1 MASILDRP
9 ISQWAG
15 MEYSC
20 ACGKSHKVDIQ
31 AIRVGSGVMQ
41 ELPGI
46 LRDLGASHIFLV
58 TDNYTYEAAGRQ
70 VEQLLDQAG
79 LSYHKRVFQTETPL
93 VPNEYALGSVL
104 AAMTSQ
110 DDMLLAVGSGT
121 LNDVTKYVSART
133 GVPYVIAAT
142 APSMDGYASTVAPT
156 ILDGFKTTLPAVYPA
171 AIVADVDILKDAPMP
186 HAHRRLWGHHRE
198 VHLPGGLEAVPP
210 AQRGI
215 LLPRGGGRHR
225 GRRGDLRGQ
234 RQGAGPAGA
243 PGHPG
248 CDRGAHPLWP
258 GHGHGGRLPACL
270 GGRSTRW
277 PTTGRWTPCA
287 GGEEHPL
294 HGNAVGVGTVLA
306 ASLYEM
312 AAEYL
317 PQGFAAPDKGQILA
331 CLQAAGS
338 CADPKELGI
347 RRELCLES
355 LLHAMELRDRF
366 TVQKLLEQK
375 GKLSPLRP
383 GAGGALLRRLKI
395 GKRKRR
401 DYAFSGDRL
410 PSAGGETGAALRH
423 AAAGLR
429 GAAGAHPHEI

>member
-58 TDNYTYEAAGRQ
+58 ADNYTYEAAGRQ

-79 LSYHKRVFQTETPL
+79 LAYHKRVFQTETPL

-186 HAHRRLWGHHRE
+186 MLTAGFGDIIGKFTSLADWRLSHQLNGEYYCPE
-198 VHLPGGLEAVPP
+198 VAGVIEAAVETCAANAQAL
-210 AQRGI
+210 AQREPQAIQAVTEALI
-215 LLPRGGGRHR
+215 LSGLAMGMVGVSRPASGAEHQMAHYWEMDAL
-225 GRRGDLRGQ
+225 RR
-234 RQGAGPAGA
+234 
-243 PGHPG
+243 
-248 CDRGAHPLWP
+248 
-258 GHGHGGRLPACL
+258 
-270 GGRSTRW
+270 
-277 PTTGRWTPCA
+277 
-287 GGEEHPL
+287 GEEHPL

-317 PQGFAAPDKGQILA
+317 PQGFTAPDKGQILA

-375 GKLSPLRP
+375 GKLSLCAQELVARYY
-383 GAGGALLRRLKI
+383 GG
-395 GKRKRR
+395 
-401 DYAFSGDRL
+401 
-410 PSAGGETGAALRH
+410 
-423 AAAGLR
+423 
-429 GAAGAHPHEI
+429 

>member
-31 AIRVGSGVMQ
+31 AIRVGSGVIQ

-79 LSYHKRVFQTETPL
+79 QAYHKRVFQTETPL

-186 HAHRRLWGHHRE
+186 MLTAGFGDIIGKFTSLADWRLSHQLNGEYYCPE
-198 VHLPGGLEAVPP
+198 VAGVIEAAVETCAANAQAL
-210 AQRGI
+210 AQREPQAIQAVTEALI
-215 LLPRGGGRHR
+215 LSGLAMGMVGVSRPASGAEHQMAHYWEMDAL
-225 GRRGDLRGQ
+225 RR
-234 RQGAGPAGA
+234 
-243 PGHPG
+243 
-248 CDRGAHPLWP
+248 
-258 GHGHGGRLPACL
+258 
-270 GGRSTRW
+270 
-277 PTTGRWTPCA
+277 
-287 GGEEHPL
+287 GEEHPL

-312 AAEYL
+312 AVEFL
-317 PQGFAAPDKGQILA
+317 TQGFAAPDKGQILA

-375 GKLSPLRP
+375 GKLSLCAQELVARYY
-383 GAGGALLRRLKI
+383 GG
-395 GKRKRR
+395 
-401 DYAFSGDRL
+401 
-410 PSAGGETGAALRH
+410 
-423 AAAGLR
+423 
-429 GAAGAHPHEI
+429 

>member
-46 LRDLGASHIFLV
+46 LRDLGASHIFLMA
-58 TDNYTYEAAGRQ
+58 DNYTYEAAGRQ

-79 LSYHKRVFQTETPL
+79 LAYHKRVFQTETPL

-186 HAHRRLWGHHRE
+186 MLTAGFGDIIGKFTSLADWRLSHQLNGEYYCPE
-198 VHLPGGLEAVPP
+198 VAGVIEAAVETCAANAKAL
-210 AQRGI
+210 AQRGPQAIQAVTEALI
-215 LLPRGGGRHR
+215 LSGLAMGMVGVSRPASGAEHQMAHYWEMDAL
-225 GRRGDLRGQ
+225 RR
-234 RQGAGPAGA
+234 
-243 PGHPG
+243 
-248 CDRGAHPLWP
+248 
-258 GHGHGGRLPACL
+258 
-270 GGRSTRW
+270 
-277 PTTGRWTPCA
+277 
-287 GGEEHPL
+287 GEEHPL

-375 GKLSPLRP
+375 GKLSLCAQELVARYY
-383 GAGGALLRRLKI
+383 GG
-395 GKRKRR
+395 
-401 DYAFSGDRL
+401 
-410 PSAGGETGAALRH
+410 
-423 AAAGLR
+423 
-429 GAAGAHPHEI
+429 

>member
-31 AIRVGSGVMQ
+31 AIRVGSGVIQ

-58 TDNYTYEAAGRQ
+58 GDNYTYEAAGRQ

-133 GVPYVIAAT
+133 GIPYVIAAT

-186 HAHRRLWGHHRE
+186 MLTAGFGDIIGKFTSLADWRLSHQLNGEYYCPE
-198 VHLPGGLEAVPP
+198 VAGVIEAAVETCAANAQAL
-210 AQRGI
+210 AQREPQAIQAVTEALI
-215 LLPRGGGRHR
+215 LSGLAMGMVGVSRPASGAEHQMAHYWEMDAL
-225 GRRGDLRGQ
+225 RR
-234 RQGAGPAGA
+234 
-243 PGHPG
+243 
-248 CDRGAHPLWP
+248 
-258 GHGHGGRLPACL
+258 
-270 GGRSTRW
+270 
-277 PTTGRWTPCA
+277 
-287 GGEEHPL
+287 GEEHPL

-375 GKLSPLRP
+375 GKLSLCAQELVERYY
-383 GAGGALLRRLKI
+383 GG
-395 GKRKRR
+395 
-401 DYAFSGDRL
+401 
-410 PSAGGETGAALRH
+410 
-423 AAAGLR
+423 
-429 GAAGAHPHEI
+429 

>member
-58 TDNYTYEAAGRQ
+58 ADNYTYEAAGRQ

-79 LSYHKRVFQTETPL
+79 LAYHKRVFQTETPL

-186 HAHRRLWGHHRE
+186 MLTAGFGDIIGKFTSLADWRLSHQLNGEYYCPE
-198 VHLPGGLEAVPP
+198 VAGVIEAAVETCAANAQAL
-210 AQRGI
+210 AQREPQAIQAVTEALIFSG
-215 LLPRGGGRHR
+215 LAMGMVGVSRPASGAEHQMAHYWEMDAL
-225 GRRGDLRGQ
+225 RR
-234 RQGAGPAGA
+234 
-243 PGHPG
+243 
-248 CDRGAHPLWP
+248 
-258 GHGHGGRLPACL
+258 
-270 GGRSTRW
+270 
-277 PTTGRWTPCA
+277 
-287 GGEEHPL
+287 GEEHPL

-375 GKLSPLRP
+375 GKLSLCAQELVARYY
-383 GAGGALLRRLKI
+383 GG
-395 GKRKRR
+395 
-401 DYAFSGDRL
+401 
-410 PSAGGETGAALRH
+410 
-423 AAAGLR
+423 
-429 GAAGAHPHEI
+429 

>member
-31 AIRVGSGVMQ
+31 AIRVGSGVIQ

-58 TDNYTYEAAGRQ
+58 ADNYTYEAAGRQ

-79 LSYHKRVFQTETPL
+79 LAYHKRVFQTETPL

-186 HAHRRLWGHHRE
+186 MLTAGFGDIIGKFTSLADWRLSHQLNGEYYCPE
-198 VHLPGGLEAVPP
+198 VAGVIEAAVETCAANAQAL
-210 AQRGI
+210 AQREPQAFQAVTEALI
-215 LLPRGGGRHR
+215 LSGLAMGMVGVSRPASGAEHQMAHYWEMDAL
-225 GRRGDLRGQ
+225 RR
-234 RQGAGPAGA
+234 
-243 PGHPG
+243 
-248 CDRGAHPLWP
+248 
-258 GHGHGGRLPACL
+258 
-270 GGRSTRW
+270 
-277 PTTGRWTPCA
+277 
-287 GGEEHPL
+287 GEEHPL

-312 AAEYL
+312 AVEYL

-375 GKLSPLRP
+375 GKLSLCAQELVARYY
-383 GAGGALLRRLKI
+383 GG
-395 GKRKRR
+395 
-401 DYAFSGDRL
+401 
-410 PSAGGETGAALRH
+410 
-423 AAAGLR
+423 
-429 GAAGAHPHEI
+429 

>member
-31 AIRVGSGVMQ
+31 AIRVGSGVIQ

-46 LRDLGASHIFLV
+46 LRNLGASHIFLV

-79 LSYHKRVFQTETPL
+79 LAYHKRVFQTETPL

-133 GVPYVIAAT
+133 GIPYVIAAT

-186 HAHRRLWGHHRE
+186 MLTAGFGDIIGKFTSLADWRLSHQLNGEYYCPE
-198 VHLPGGLEAVPP
+198 VAGVIEAAVETCAANAQAL
-210 AQRGI
+210 AQREPQAIQAVTEALI
-215 LLPRGGGRHR
+215 LSGLAMGMVGVSRPASGAEHQMAHYWEMDAL
-225 GRRGDLRGQ
+225 RR
-234 RQGAGPAGA
+234 
-243 PGHPG
+243 
-248 CDRGAHPLWP
+248 
-258 GHGHGGRLPACL
+258 
-270 GGRSTRW
+270 
-277 PTTGRWTPCA
+277 
-287 GGEEHPL
+287 GEEHPL

-375 GKLSPLRP
+375 GKLSLCAQELVARYY
-383 GAGGALLRRLKI
+383 GG
-395 GKRKRR
+395 
-401 DYAFSGDRL
+401 
-410 PSAGGETGAALRH
+410 
-423 AAAGLR
+423 
-429 GAAGAHPHEI
+429 

>member
-58 TDNYTYEAAGRQ
+58 ADNYTYEAAGRQ

-79 LSYHKRVFQTETPL
+79 LPYHKRVFQTETPL

-133 GVPYVIAAT
+133 GIPYVIAAT

-186 HAHRRLWGHHRE
+186 MLTAGFGDIIGKFTSLADWRLSHQLNGEYYCPE
-198 VHLPGGLEAVPP
+198 VAGVIEAAVETCAANAKAL
-210 AQRGI
+210 AQREPQAIQAVTEALI
-215 LLPRGGGRHR
+215 LSGLAMGMVGVSRPASGAEHQMAHYWEMDAL
-225 GRRGDLRGQ
+225 RR
-234 RQGAGPAGA
+234 
-243 PGHPG
+243 
-248 CDRGAHPLWP
+248 
-258 GHGHGGRLPACL
+258 
-270 GGRSTRW
+270 
-277 PTTGRWTPCA
+277 
-287 GGEEHPL
+287 GEEHPL

-375 GKLSPLRP
+375 GKLSLC
-383 GAGGALLRRLKI
+383 AQELVALYYGG
-395 GKRKRR
+395 
-401 DYAFSGDRL
+401 
-410 PSAGGETGAALRH
+410 
-423 AAAGLR
+423 
-429 GAAGAHPHEI
+429 

>member
-9 ISQWAG
+9 ISQWVG

-58 TDNYTYEAAGRQ
+58 ADNYTYEAAGRQ

-79 LSYHKRVFQTETPL
+79 LAYHKRVFQTETPL

-186 HAHRRLWGHHRE
+186 MLTAGFGDIIGKFTSLADWRLSHQLNGEYYCPE
-198 VHLPGGLEAVPP
+198 VAGVIEAAVETCAANAQAL
-210 AQRGI
+210 AQREPQAIQAVTEALI
-215 LLPRGGGRHR
+215 LSGLAMGMVGVSRPASGAEHQMAHYWEMDAL
-225 GRRGDLRGQ
+225 RR
-234 RQGAGPAGA
+234 
-243 PGHPG
+243 
-248 CDRGAHPLWP
+248 
-258 GHGHGGRLPACL
+258 
-270 GGRSTRW
+270 
-277 PTTGRWTPCA
+277 
-287 GGEEHPL
+287 GEEHPL

-375 GKLSPLRP
+375 GKLSLCAQELVARYY
-383 GAGGALLRRLKI
+383 GG
-395 GKRKRR
+395 
-401 DYAFSGDRL
+401 
-410 PSAGGETGAALRH
+410 
-423 AAAGLR
+423 
-429 GAAGAHPHEI
+429 

>member
-31 AIRVGSGVMQ
+31 AIRVGSGVIQ

-46 LRDLGASHIFLV
+46 LRDLDASHIFLV
-58 TDNYTYEAAGRQ
+58 ADNYTYEAAGRQ

-79 LSYHKRVFQTETPL
+79 LAYHKRVFQTETPL

-186 HAHRRLWGHHRE
+186 MLTAGFGDIIGKFTSLADWRLSHQLNGEYYCPE
-198 VHLPGGLEAVPP
+198 VAGVIEAAVETCAANAKAL
-210 AQRGI
+210 AQREPQAIQAVTEALI
-215 LLPRGGGRHR
+215 LSGLAMGMVGVSRPASGAEHQMAHYWEMDAL
-225 GRRGDLRGQ
+225 RR
-234 RQGAGPAGA
+234 
-243 PGHPG
+243 
-248 CDRGAHPLWP
+248 
-258 GHGHGGRLPACL
+258 
-270 GGRSTRW
+270 
-277 PTTGRWTPCA
+277 
-287 GGEEHPL
+287 GEEHPL

-375 GKLSPLRP
+375 GKLSLCAQELVARYY
-383 GAGGALLRRLKI
+383 GG
-395 GKRKRR
+395 
-401 DYAFSGDRL
+401 
-410 PSAGGETGAALRH
+410 
-423 AAAGLR
+423 
-429 GAAGAHPHEI
+429 

>member
-31 AIRVGSGVMQ
+31 AIRVGSGVIQ

-58 TDNYTYEAAGRQ
+58 ADNYTYEAAGRQ

-186 HAHRRLWGHHRE
+186 MLTAGFGDIIGKFTSLADWRLSHQLNGEYYCPE
-198 VHLPGGLEAVPP
+198 VAGVIEAAVETCAANAQAL
-210 AQRGI
+210 AQREPQAIQAVTEALI
-215 LLPRGGGRHR
+215 LSGLAMGMVGVSRPASGAEHQMAHYWEMDAL
-225 GRRGDLRGQ
+225 RR
-234 RQGAGPAGA
+234 
-243 PGHPG
+243 
-248 CDRGAHPLWP
+248 
-258 GHGHGGRLPACL
+258 
-270 GGRSTRW
+270 
-277 PTTGRWTPCA
+277 
-287 GGEEHPL
+287 GEEHPL

-317 PQGFAAPDKGQILA
+317 PQGFAAPDKGQILT

-375 GKLSPLRP
+375 GKLSLCAQELVARYY
-383 GAGGALLRRLKI
+383 GG
-395 GKRKRR
+395 
-401 DYAFSGDRL
+401 
-410 PSAGGETGAALRH
+410 
-423 AAAGLR
+423 
-429 GAAGAHPHEI
+429 

>member
-20 ACGKSHKVDIQ
+20 VCGKSHKVDIQ
-31 AIRVGSGVMQ
+31 AIRVGSGVIQ

-79 LSYHKRVFQTETPL
+79 LAYHKRVFQTETPL

-133 GVPYVIAAT
+133 GIPYVIAAT

-186 HAHRRLWGHHRE
+186 MLTAGFGDIIGKFTSLADWRLSHQLNGEYYCPE
-198 VHLPGGLEAVPP
+198 VASVIEAAVETCAANAQAL
-210 AQRGI
+210 AQREPQAIQAVTEALI
-215 LLPRGGGRHR
+215 LSGLAMGMVGVSRPASGAEHQMAHYWEMDAL
-225 GRRGDLRGQ
+225 RR
-234 RQGAGPAGA
+234 
-243 PGHPG
+243 
-248 CDRGAHPLWP
+248 
-258 GHGHGGRLPACL
+258 
-270 GGRSTRW
+270 
-277 PTTGRWTPCA
+277 
-287 GGEEHPL
+287 GEEHPL

-375 GKLSPLRP
+375 GKLSLCAQELVARYY
-383 GAGGALLRRLKI
+383 GG
-395 GKRKRR
+395 
-401 DYAFSGDRL
+401 
-410 PSAGGETGAALRH
+410 
-423 AAAGLR
+423 
-429 GAAGAHPHEI
+429 

>member
-31 AIRVGSGVMQ
+31 AIRVGSGVIQ

-79 LSYHKRVFQTETPL
+79 LAYHKRVFQTETPL

-133 GVPYVIAAT
+133 GIPYVIAAT

-186 HAHRRLWGHHRE
+186 MLTAGFGDIIGKFTSLADWRLSHQLNGEYYCPE
-198 VHLPGGLEAVPP
+198 VAGVIEAAVETCAANAQAL
-210 AQRGI
+210 AQREPQAIQAVTEALI
-215 LLPRGGGRHR
+215 LSGLAMGMVGVSRPASGAEHQMAHYWEMDAL
-225 GRRGDLRGQ
+225 RR
-234 RQGAGPAGA
+234 
-243 PGHPG
+243 
-248 CDRGAHPLWP
+248 
-258 GHGHGGRLPACL
+258 
-270 GGRSTRW
+270 
-277 PTTGRWTPCA
+277 
-287 GGEEHPL
+287 GEEHPL

-347 RRELCLES
+347 RRELCLKS

-375 GKLSPLRP
+375 GKLSLCAQELVARYY
-383 GAGGALLRRLKI
+383 GG
-395 GKRKRR
+395 
-401 DYAFSGDRL
+401 
-410 PSAGGETGAALRH
+410 
-423 AAAGLR
+423 
-429 GAAGAHPHEI
+429 

>member
-31 AIRVGSGVMQ
+31 AIRVGSGVIQ

-46 LRDLGASHIFLV
+46 LRDLDASHIFLV
-58 TDNYTYEAAGRQ
+58 ADNYTYEAAGRQ

-79 LSYHKRVFQTETPL
+79 LAYHKRVFQTETPL

-186 HAHRRLWGHHRE
+186 MLTAGFGDIIGKFTSLADWRLSHQLNGEYYCPE
-198 VHLPGGLEAVPP
+198 VAGVIEAAVETCAANAQAL
-210 AQRGI
+210 AQREPQAIQAVTEALI
-215 LLPRGGGRHR
+215 LSGLAMGMVGVSRPASGAEHQMAHYWEMDAL
-225 GRRGDLRGQ
+225 RR
-234 RQGAGPAGA
+234 
-243 PGHPG
+243 
-248 CDRGAHPLWP
+248 
-258 GHGHGGRLPACL
+258 
-270 GGRSTRW
+270 
-277 PTTGRWTPCA
+277 
-287 GGEEHPL
+287 GEEHPL

-312 AAEYL
+312 ATEYL

-375 GKLSPLRP
+375 GKLSLCAQELVARYY
-383 GAGGALLRRLKI
+383 GG
-395 GKRKRR
+395 
-401 DYAFSGDRL
+401 
-410 PSAGGETGAALRH
+410 
-423 AAAGLR
+423 
-429 GAAGAHPHEI
+429 

>member
-31 AIRVGSGVMQ
+31 AIRVGSGVIQ
-41 ELPGI
+41 ELPGV

-58 TDNYTYEAAGRQ
+58 ADNYTYEAAGRQ

-186 HAHRRLWGHHRE
+186 MLTAGFGDIIGKFTSLADWRLSHQLNGEYYCPE
-198 VHLPGGLEAVPP
+198 VAGVIEAAVETCAANAQAL
-210 AQRGI
+210 AQREPQAIQAVTEALI
-215 LLPRGGGRHR
+215 LSGLAMGMVGVSRPASGAEHQMAHYWEMDAL
-225 GRRGDLRGQ
+225 RR
-234 RQGAGPAGA
+234 
-243 PGHPG
+243 
-248 CDRGAHPLWP
+248 
-258 GHGHGGRLPACL
+258 
-270 GGRSTRW
+270 
-277 PTTGRWTPCA
+277 
-287 GGEEHPL
+287 GEEHPL

-375 GKLSPLRP
+375 GKLSLCAQELVARYY
-383 GAGGALLRRLKI
+383 GG
-395 GKRKRR
+395 
-401 DYAFSGDRL
+401 
-410 PSAGGETGAALRH
+410 
-423 AAAGLR
+423 
-429 GAAGAHPHEI
+429 

>member
-31 AIRVGSGVMQ
+31 AIRVGSGVIQ

-58 TDNYTYEAAGRQ
+58 ADNYTYEAAGRQ

-186 HAHRRLWGHHRE
+186 MLTAGFGDIIGKFTSLADWRLSHQLNGEYYCPE
-198 VHLPGGLEAVPP
+198 VAGVIEAAVETCAANAQAL
-210 AQRGI
+210 AQREPQAIQAVTEALI
-215 LLPRGGGRHR
+215 LSGLAMGMVGVSRPASGAEHQMAHYWEMDAL
-225 GRRGDLRGQ
+225 RR
-234 RQGAGPAGA
+234 
-243 PGHPG
+243 
-248 CDRGAHPLWP
+248 
-258 GHGHGGRLPACL
+258 
-270 GGRSTRW
+270 
-277 PTTGRWTPCA
+277 
-287 GGEEHPL
+287 GEEHPL

-312 AAEYL
+312 AVEYL

-375 GKLSPLRP
+375 GQLISCAQELVARYY
-383 GAGGALLRRLKI
+383 GG
-395 GKRKRR
+395 
-401 DYAFSGDRL
+401 
-410 PSAGGETGAALRH
+410 
-423 AAAGLR
+423 
-429 GAAGAHPHEI
+429 

>member
-58 TDNYTYEAAGRQ
+58 ADNYTYEAAGRQ

-79 LSYHKRVFQTETPL
+79 LAYHKRVFQTETPL

-186 HAHRRLWGHHRE
+186 MLTAGFGDIIGKFTSLADWRLSHQLNGEYYCPE
-198 VHLPGGLEAVPP
+198 VAGVIEAAVETCAANAKAL
-210 AQRGI
+210 AQREPQAIQAVTEALI
-215 LLPRGGGRHR
+215 LSGLAMGMVGVSRPASGAEHQMAHYWEMDAL
-225 GRRGDLRGQ
+225 RR
-234 RQGAGPAGA
+234 
-243 PGHPG
+243 
-248 CDRGAHPLWP
+248 
-258 GHGHGGRLPACL
+258 
-270 GGRSTRW
+270 
-277 PTTGRWTPCA
+277 
-287 GGEEHPL
+287 GEEHPL

-312 AAEYL
+312 AVEYL

-375 GKLSPLRP
+375 GKLSLCAQELVAR
-383 GAGGALLRRLKI
+383 
-395 GKRKRR
+395 
-401 DYAFSGDRL
+401 YYSG
-410 PSAGGETGAALRH
+410 
-423 AAAGLR
+423 
-429 GAAGAHPHEI
+429 

>member
-58 TDNYTYEAAGRQ
+58 ADNYTYEAAGRQ

-79 LSYHKRVFQTETPL
+79 LAYHKRVFQTETPL

-133 GVPYVIAAT
+133 GIPYAIAAT

-186 HAHRRLWGHHRE
+186 MLTAGFGDIIGKFTSLADWRLSHQLNGEYYCPE
-198 VHLPGGLEAVPP
+198 VAGVIEAAVETCAANAKAL
-210 AQRGI
+210 AQREPQAIQAVTEALI
-215 LLPRGGGRHR
+215 LSGLAMGMVGVSRPASGAEHQMAHYWEMDAL
-225 GRRGDLRGQ
+225 RR
-234 RQGAGPAGA
+234 
-243 PGHPG
+243 
-248 CDRGAHPLWP
+248 
-258 GHGHGGRLPACL
+258 
-270 GGRSTRW
+270 
-277 PTTGRWTPCA
+277 
-287 GGEEHPL
+287 GEEHPL

-312 AAEYL
+312 AVEYL

-375 GKLSPLRP
+375 GKLSLCAQELVARYY
-383 GAGGALLRRLKI
+383 GG
-395 GKRKRR
+395 
-401 DYAFSGDRL
+401 
-410 PSAGGETGAALRH
+410 
-423 AAAGLR
+423 
-429 GAAGAHPHEI
+429 

>member
-31 AIRVGSGVMQ
+31 AIRVGSGVIQ

-58 TDNYTYEAAGRQ
+58 ADNYTYEAAGRQ

-79 LSYHKRVFQTETPL
+79 LPYHKRVFQTETPL

-133 GVPYVIAAT
+133 GIPYVIAAT

-186 HAHRRLWGHHRE
+186 MLTAGFGDIIGKFTSLADWRLSHQLNGEYYCPE
-198 VHLPGGLEAVPP
+198 VAGVIEAAVETCAANAQAL
-210 AQRGI
+210 AQREPQAIQAVTEALI
-215 LLPRGGGRHR
+215 LSGLAMGMVGVSRPASGAEHQMAHYWEMDAL
-225 GRRGDLRGQ
+225 RR
-234 RQGAGPAGA
+234 
-243 PGHPG
+243 
-248 CDRGAHPLWP
+248 
-258 GHGHGGRLPACL
+258 
-270 GGRSTRW
+270 
-277 PTTGRWTPCA
+277 
-287 GGEEHPL
+287 GEEHPL

-347 RRELCLES
+347 RRELCLKS

-375 GKLSPLRP
+375 GKLSLCAQELVARYY
-383 GAGGALLRRLKI
+383 GG
-395 GKRKRR
+395 
-401 DYAFSGDRL
+401 
-410 PSAGGETGAALRH
+410 
-423 AAAGLR
+423 
-429 GAAGAHPHEI
+429 

>member
-1 MASILDRP
+1 
-9 ISQWAG
+9 

-31 AIRVGSGVMQ
+31 AIRVGSGVIQ

-58 TDNYTYEAAGRQ
+58 ADNYTYEAAGRQ

-186 HAHRRLWGHHRE
+186 MLTAGFGDIIGKFTSLADWRLSHQLNGEYYCPE
-198 VHLPGGLEAVPP
+198 VAGVIEAAVETCAANAQAL
-210 AQRGI
+210 AQREPQAIQAVTEALI
-215 LLPRGGGRHR
+215 LSGLAMGMVGVSRPASGAEHQMAHYWEMDAL
-225 GRRGDLRGQ
+225 RR
-234 RQGAGPAGA
+234 
-243 PGHPG
+243 
-248 CDRGAHPLWP
+248 
-258 GHGHGGRLPACL
+258 
-270 GGRSTRW
+270 
-277 PTTGRWTPCA
+277 
-287 GGEEHPL
+287 GEEHPL

-312 AAEYL
+312 AVEYL

-375 GKLSPLRP
+375 GKLSLCAQELVERYY
-383 GAGGALLRRLKI
+383 GG
-395 GKRKRR
+395 
-401 DYAFSGDRL
+401 
-410 PSAGGETGAALRH
+410 
-423 AAAGLR
+423 
-429 GAAGAHPHEI
+429 

>member
-31 AIRVGSGVMQ
+31 AIRVGSGVIQ

-58 TDNYTYEAAGRQ
+58 ADNYTYEAAGRQ

-79 LSYHKRVFQTETPL
+79 LPYHKRVFQTETPL

-186 HAHRRLWGHHRE
+186 MLTAGFGDIIGKFTSLADWRLSHQLNGEYYCPE
-198 VHLPGGLEAVPP
+198 VAGVIEAAVETCAANAQAL
-210 AQRGI
+210 AQREPQAIQAVTEALI
-215 LLPRGGGRHR
+215 LSGLAMGMVGVSRPASGAEHQMAHYWEMDAL
-225 GRRGDLRGQ
+225 RR
-234 RQGAGPAGA
+234 
-243 PGHPG
+243 
-248 CDRGAHPLWP
+248 
-258 GHGHGGRLPACL
+258 
-270 GGRSTRW
+270 
-277 PTTGRWTPCA
+277 
-287 GGEEHPL
+287 GEEHPL

-375 GKLSPLRP
+375 GQLISCAQELVERYY
-383 GAGGALLRRLKI
+383 GG
-395 GKRKRR
+395 
-401 DYAFSGDRL
+401 
-410 PSAGGETGAALRH
+410 
-423 AAAGLR
+423 
-429 GAAGAHPHEI
+429 

>member
-20 ACGKSHKVDIQ
+20 ACGKSHKVDIR

-58 TDNYTYEAAGRQ
+58 ADNYTYEAAGRQ

-79 LSYHKRVFQTETPL
+79 LPYHKRVFQTETPL

-133 GVPYVIAAT
+133 GIPYVIAAT

-186 HAHRRLWGHHRE
+186 MLTAGFGDIIGKFTSLADWRLSHQLNGEYYCPE
-198 VHLPGGLEAVPP
+198 VAGVIEAAVETCAANAQAL
-210 AQRGI
+210 AQREPQAIQAVTEALI
-215 LLPRGGGRHR
+215 LSGLAMGMVGVSRPASGAEHQMAHYWEMDAL
-225 GRRGDLRGQ
+225 RR
-234 RQGAGPAGA
+234 
-243 PGHPG
+243 
-248 CDRGAHPLWP
+248 
-258 GHGHGGRLPACL
+258 
-270 GGRSTRW
+270 
-277 PTTGRWTPCA
+277 
-287 GGEEHPL
+287 GEEHPL

-375 GKLSPLRP
+375 GKLSLCAQELVARYY
-383 GAGGALLRRLKI
+383 GG
-395 GKRKRR
+395 
-401 DYAFSGDRL
+401 
-410 PSAGGETGAALRH
+410 
-423 AAAGLR
+423 
-429 GAAGAHPHEI
+429 

>member
-31 AIRVGSGVMQ
+31 AIRVGSGVIQ

-58 TDNYTYEAAGRQ
+58 ADNYTYEAAGRQ

-79 LSYHKRVFQTETPL
+79 LAYHKRVFQTETPL

-133 GVPYVIAAT
+133 GMPYVIAAT

-186 HAHRRLWGHHRE
+186 MLTAGFGDIIGKFTSLADWRLSHQLNGEYYCPE
-198 VHLPGGLEAVPP
+198 VAGVIEAAVETCAANAQAL
-210 AQRGI
+210 AQREPQAIQAVTEALI
-215 LLPRGGGRHR
+215 LSGLAMGMVGVSRPASGAEHQMAHYWEMDAL
-225 GRRGDLRGQ
+225 RR
-234 RQGAGPAGA
+234 
-243 PGHPG
+243 
-248 CDRGAHPLWP
+248 
-258 GHGHGGRLPACL
+258 
-270 GGRSTRW
+270 
-277 PTTGRWTPCA
+277 
-287 GGEEHPL
+287 GEEHPL

-312 AAEYL
+312 AVEYL

-375 GKLSPLRP
+375 GKLSLCAQELVARYY
-383 GAGGALLRRLKI
+383 GG
-395 GKRKRR
+395 
-401 DYAFSGDRL
+401 
-410 PSAGGETGAALRH
+410 
-423 AAAGLR
+423 
-429 GAAGAHPHEI
+429 

>member
-31 AIRVGSGVMQ
+31 AIRVGSGVIQ

-58 TDNYTYEAAGRQ
+58 ADNYTYEAAGRQ

-133 GVPYVIAAT
+133 GIPYVIAAT

-186 HAHRRLWGHHRE
+186 MLTAGFGDIIGKFTSLADWRLSHQLNGEYYCPE
-198 VHLPGGLEAVPP
+198 VAGVIEAAVETCAANAQAL
-210 AQRGI
+210 AQREPQAIQAVTEALI
-215 LLPRGGGRHR
+215 LSGLAMGMVGVSRPASGAEHQMAHYWEMDAL
-225 GRRGDLRGQ
+225 RR
-234 RQGAGPAGA
+234 
-243 PGHPG
+243 
-248 CDRGAHPLWP
+248 
-258 GHGHGGRLPACL
+258 
-270 GGRSTRW
+270 
-277 PTTGRWTPCA
+277 
-287 GGEEHPL
+287 GEEHPL

-312 AAEYL
+312 AVEYL
-317 PQGFAAPDKGQILA
+317 PQGFAAPEKGQILA

-375 GKLSPLRP
+375 GKLSLC
-383 GAGGALLRRLKI
+383 AQELVAHYYGG
-395 GKRKRR
+395 
-401 DYAFSGDRL
+401 
-410 PSAGGETGAALRH
+410 
-423 AAAGLR
+423 
-429 GAAGAHPHEI
+429 

>member
-31 AIRVGSGVMQ
+31 AIRVGSGVIQ

-58 TDNYTYEAAGRQ
+58 ADNYTYEAAGRQ

-79 LSYHKRVFQTETPL
+79 LAYHKRVFQTETPL

-133 GVPYVIAAT
+133 GIPYVIAAT

-186 HAHRRLWGHHRE
+186 MLTAGFGDIIGKFTSLADWRLSHQLNGEYYCPE
-198 VHLPGGLEAVPP
+198 VAGVIEAAVETCAANAQAL
-210 AQRGI
+210 AQREPQAIQAVTEALI
-215 LLPRGGGRHR
+215 LSGVAMGMVGVSRPASGAEHQMAHYWEMDAL
-225 GRRGDLRGQ
+225 RRE
-234 RQGAGPAGA
+234 
-243 PGHPG
+243 
-248 CDRGAHPLWP
+248 
-258 GHGHGGRLPACL
+258 
-270 GGRSTRW
+270 
-277 PTTGRWTPCA
+277 
-287 GGEEHPL
+287 EEHPL

-312 AAEYL
+312 AVEYL

-375 GKLSPLRP
+375 GKLSLCAQELVARYY
-383 GAGGALLRRLKI
+383 GG
-395 GKRKRR
+395 
-401 DYAFSGDRL
+401 
-410 PSAGGETGAALRH
+410 
-423 AAAGLR
+423 
-429 GAAGAHPHEI
+429 

>member
-31 AIRVGSGVMQ
+31 AIRVGSGVIQ

-79 LSYHKRVFQTETPL
+79 LPYHKRVFQTETPL

-186 HAHRRLWGHHRE
+186 MLTAGFGDIIGKFTSLADWRLSHQLNGEYYCPE
-198 VHLPGGLEAVPP
+198 VAGVIEAAVETCAANAKAL
-210 AQRGI
+210 AQREPQAIQAVTEALI
-215 LLPRGGGRHR
+215 LSGLAMGMVGVSRPASGAEHQMAHYWEMDAL
-225 GRRGDLRGQ
+225 RR
-234 RQGAGPAGA
+234 
-243 PGHPG
+243 
-248 CDRGAHPLWP
+248 
-258 GHGHGGRLPACL
+258 
-270 GGRSTRW
+270 
-277 PTTGRWTPCA
+277 
-287 GGEEHPL
+287 GEEHPL

-347 RRELCLES
+347 RRELCLKS

-375 GKLSPLRP
+375 GKLSLCAQELVARYY
-383 GAGGALLRRLKI
+383 GG
-395 GKRKRR
+395 
-401 DYAFSGDRL
+401 
-410 PSAGGETGAALRH
+410 
-423 AAAGLR
+423 
-429 GAAGAHPHEI
+429 

>member
-31 AIRVGSGVMQ
+31 AIRVGSGVIQ

-58 TDNYTYEAAGRQ
+58 ADNYTYEAAGRQ
-70 VEQLLDQAG
+70 VEQLLGQAG
-79 LSYHKRVFQTETPL
+79 LAYHKRVFQTETPL

-133 GVPYVIAAT
+133 GIPYVIAAT

-186 HAHRRLWGHHRE
+186 MLTAGFGDIIGKFTSLADWRLSHQLNGEYYCPE
-198 VHLPGGLEAVPP
+198 VAGVIEAAVETCAANAQAL
-210 AQRGI
+210 AQREPQAIQAVTEALI
-215 LLPRGGGRHR
+215 LSGLAMGMVGVSRPASGAEHQMAHYWEMDAL
-225 GRRGDLRGQ
+225 RR
-234 RQGAGPAGA
+234 
-243 PGHPG
+243 
-248 CDRGAHPLWP
+248 
-258 GHGHGGRLPACL
+258 
-270 GGRSTRW
+270 
-277 PTTGRWTPCA
+277 
-287 GGEEHPL
+287 GEEHPL

-375 GKLSPLRP
+375 GKLSLCAQELVARYY
-383 GAGGALLRRLKI
+383 GG
-395 GKRKRR
+395 
-401 DYAFSGDRL
+401 
-410 PSAGGETGAALRH
+410 
-423 AAAGLR
+423 
-429 GAAGAHPHEI
+429 

>member
-58 TDNYTYEAAGRQ
+58 ADNYTYEAAGRQ

-79 LSYHKRVFQTETPL
+79 LPYHKQVFQTETPL

-186 HAHRRLWGHHRE
+186 MLTAGFGDIIGKFTSLADWRLSHQLNGEYYCPE
-198 VHLPGGLEAVPP
+198 VAGVIEAAVETCAANAKAL
-210 AQRGI
+210 AQREPQAIQAVTEALI
-215 LLPRGGGRHR
+215 LSGLAMGMVGVSRPASGAEHQMAHYWEMDAL
-225 GRRGDLRGQ
+225 RR
-234 RQGAGPAGA
+234 
-243 PGHPG
+243 
-248 CDRGAHPLWP
+248 
-258 GHGHGGRLPACL
+258 
-270 GGRSTRW
+270 
-277 PTTGRWTPCA
+277 
-287 GGEEHPL
+287 GEEHPL

-375 GKLSPLRP
+375 GKLSLCAQELVARYY
-383 GAGGALLRRLKI
+383 GG
-395 GKRKRR
+395 
-401 DYAFSGDRL
+401 
-410 PSAGGETGAALRH
+410 
-423 AAAGLR
+423 
-429 GAAGAHPHEI
+429 

>member
-58 TDNYTYEAAGRQ
+58 ADNYTYEAAGRQ

-79 LSYHKRVFQTETPL
+79 LAYHKRVFQTETPL

-186 HAHRRLWGHHRE
+186 MLTAGFGDIIGKFTSLADWRLSHQLNGEYYCPE
-198 VHLPGGLEAVPP
+198 VAGVIEAAVETCAANAKAL
-210 AQRGI
+210 AQREPQAVQAVTEALI
-215 LLPRGGGRHR
+215 LSGLAMGMVGVSRPASGAEHQMAHYWEMDAL
-225 GRRGDLRGQ
+225 RR
-234 RQGAGPAGA
+234 
-243 PGHPG
+243 
-248 CDRGAHPLWP
+248 
-258 GHGHGGRLPACL
+258 
-270 GGRSTRW
+270 
-277 PTTGRWTPCA
+277 
-287 GGEEHPL
+287 GEEHPL

-312 AAEYL
+312 AVEYL

-375 GKLSPLRP
+375 GQLISCAQELVERYY
-383 GAGGALLRRLKI
+383 GG
-395 GKRKRR
+395 
-401 DYAFSGDRL
+401 
-410 PSAGGETGAALRH
+410 
-423 AAAGLR
+423 
-429 GAAGAHPHEI
+429 

>member
-31 AIRVGSGVMQ
+31 AIRVGSGVIQ

-46 LRDLGASHIFLV
+46 VRDLGASHIFLV
-58 TDNYTYEAAGRQ
+58 ADNYTYEAAGRQ

-79 LSYHKRVFQTETPL
+79 LAYHKRVFQTETPL

-186 HAHRRLWGHHRE
+186 MLTAGFGDIIGKFTSLADWRLSHQLNGEYYCPE
-198 VHLPGGLEAVPP
+198 VAGVIEAAVETCAANAQAL
-210 AQRGI
+210 AQREPQAIQAVTEALI
-215 LLPRGGGRHR
+215 LSGLAMGMVGVSRPASGAEHQMAHYWEMDAL
-225 GRRGDLRGQ
+225 RR
-234 RQGAGPAGA
+234 
-243 PGHPG
+243 
-248 CDRGAHPLWP
+248 
-258 GHGHGGRLPACL
+258 
-270 GGRSTRW
+270 
-277 PTTGRWTPCA
+277 
-287 GGEEHPL
+287 GEEHPL

-375 GKLSPLRP
+375 GKLSLCAQELVARYY
-383 GAGGALLRRLKI
+383 GG
-395 GKRKRR
+395 
-401 DYAFSGDRL
+401 
-410 PSAGGETGAALRH
+410 
-423 AAAGLR
+423 
-429 GAAGAHPHEI
+429 

>member
-31 AIRVGSGVMQ
+31 AIRVGSGVIQ

-58 TDNYTYEAAGRQ
+58 ADNYTYEAAGRQ

-186 HAHRRLWGHHRE
+186 MLTAGFGDIIGKFTSLADWRLSHQLNGEYYCPE
-198 VHLPGGLEAVPP
+198 VAGVIEAAVETCAANAQAL
-210 AQRGI
+210 AQREPQAIQAVTEALI
-215 LLPRGGGRHR
+215 LSGLAMGMVGVSRPASGAEHQMAHYWEMDAL
-225 GRRGDLRGQ
+225 RR
-234 RQGAGPAGA
+234 
-243 PGHPG
+243 
-248 CDRGAHPLWP
+248 
-258 GHGHGGRLPACL
+258 
-270 GGRSTRW
+270 
-277 PTTGRWTPCA
+277 
-287 GGEEHPL
+287 GEEHPL

-375 GKLSPLRP
+375 GQLISCAQELVERYY
-383 GAGGALLRRLKI
+383 GG
-395 GKRKRR
+395 
-401 DYAFSGDRL
+401 
-410 PSAGGETGAALRH
+410 
-423 AAAGLR
+423 
-429 GAAGAHPHEI
+429 

>member
-58 TDNYTYEAAGRQ
+58 ADNYTFEAAGRQ

-79 LSYHKRVFQTETPL
+79 LAYHKRVFQTETPL

-186 HAHRRLWGHHRE
+186 MLTAGFGDIIGKFTSLADWRLSHQLNGEYYCPE
-198 VHLPGGLEAVPP
+198 VAGVIEAAVETCAANAKAL
-210 AQRGI
+210 AQREPQAIQAVTEALI
-215 LLPRGGGRHR
+215 LSGLAMGMVGVSRPASGAEHQMAHYWEMDAL
-225 GRRGDLRGQ
+225 RRE
-234 RQGAGPAGA
+234 
-243 PGHPG
+243 
-248 CDRGAHPLWP
+248 
-258 GHGHGGRLPACL
+258 
-270 GGRSTRW
+270 
-277 PTTGRWTPCA
+277 
-287 GGEEHPL
+287 EEHPL

-375 GKLSPLRP
+375 GKLSLCAQELVARYY
-383 GAGGALLRRLKI
+383 GG
-395 GKRKRR
+395 
-401 DYAFSGDRL
+401 
-410 PSAGGETGAALRH
+410 
-423 AAAGLR
+423 
-429 GAAGAHPHEI
+429 

>member
-31 AIRVGSGVMQ
+31 AIRVGSGVIQ

-46 LRDLGASHIFLV
+46 LRDLDASHIFLV
-58 TDNYTYEAAGRQ
+58 ADNYTYEAAGRQ
-70 VEQLLDQAG
+70 VEQLLGQAG
-79 LSYHKRVFQTETPL
+79 LAYHKRVFQTETPL

-171 AIVADVDILKDAPMP
+171 AIVADVDILKDAPVPMLT
-186 HAHRRLWGHHRE
+186 AGFGDIIGKFTSLADWRLSHQLNGEYYCPE
-198 VHLPGGLEAVPP
+198 VAGVIEAAVETCAANAQAL
-210 AQRGI
+210 AQREPQAIQAVTEALI
-215 LLPRGGGRHR
+215 LSGLAMGMVGVSRPASGAEHQMAHYWEMDAL
-225 GRRGDLRGQ
+225 RR
-234 RQGAGPAGA
+234 
-243 PGHPG
+243 
-248 CDRGAHPLWP
+248 
-258 GHGHGGRLPACL
+258 
-270 GGRSTRW
+270 
-277 PTTGRWTPCA
+277 
-287 GGEEHPL
+287 GEEHPL

-375 GKLSPLRP
+375 GKLSLCAQELVARYY
-383 GAGGALLRRLKI
+383 GG
-395 GKRKRR
+395 
-401 DYAFSGDRL
+401 
-410 PSAGGETGAALRH
+410 
-423 AAAGLR
+423 
-429 GAAGAHPHEI
+429 

>member
-31 AIRVGSGVMQ
+31 AIRVGSGVIQ

-58 TDNYTYEAAGRQ
+58 ADNYTYEAAGRQ

-79 LSYHKRVFQTETPL
+79 LAYHKRVFQTETPL

-133 GVPYVIAAT
+133 GIPYVIAAT

-186 HAHRRLWGHHRE
+186 MLTAGFGDIIGKFTSLADWRLSHQLNGEYYCPE
-198 VHLPGGLEAVPP
+198 VAGVIEAAVETCAANAQAL
-210 AQRGI
+210 AQREPQAIQAVTEALI
-215 LLPRGGGRHR
+215 LSGLAMGMVGVSRPASGAEHQMAHYWEMDAL
-225 GRRGDLRGQ
+225 RR
-234 RQGAGPAGA
+234 
-243 PGHPG
+243 
-248 CDRGAHPLWP
+248 
-258 GHGHGGRLPACL
+258 
-270 GGRSTRW
+270 
-277 PTTGRWTPCA
+277 
-287 GGEEHPL
+287 GEEHPL

-317 PQGFAAPDKGQILA
+317 PQGFAAQDKGQILA

-375 GKLSPLRP
+375 GKLSLCAQELVERYY
-383 GAGGALLRRLKI
+383 GG
-395 GKRKRR
+395 
-401 DYAFSGDRL
+401 
-410 PSAGGETGAALRH
+410 
-423 AAAGLR
+423 
-429 GAAGAHPHEI
+429 

>member
-31 AIRVGSGVMQ
+31 AIRVGSGVIQ

-186 HAHRRLWGHHRE
+186 MLTAGFGDIIGKFTSLADWRLSHQLNGEYYCPE
-198 VHLPGGLEAVPP
+198 VAGVIEAAVETCAANAQAL
-210 AQRGI
+210 AQREPQAIQAVTEALI
-215 LLPRGGGRHR
+215 LSGLAMGMVGVSRPASGAEHQMAHYWEMDAL
-225 GRRGDLRGQ
+225 RR
-234 RQGAGPAGA
+234 
-243 PGHPG
+243 
-248 CDRGAHPLWP
+248 
-258 GHGHGGRLPACL
+258 
-270 GGRSTRW
+270 
-277 PTTGRWTPCA
+277 
-287 GGEEHPL
+287 GEEHPL

-317 PQGFAAPDKGQILA
+317 PQGFAAPDKEQILA

-375 GKLSPLRP
+375 GKLSLCAQELVARYY
-383 GAGGALLRRLKI
+383 GG
-395 GKRKRR
+395 
-401 DYAFSGDRL
+401 
-410 PSAGGETGAALRH
+410 
-423 AAAGLR
+423 
-429 GAAGAHPHEI
+429 

>member
-31 AIRVGSGVMQ
+31 AIRVGSGVIQ

-79 LSYHKRVFQTETPL
+79 LAYHKRVFQTETPL

-186 HAHRRLWGHHRE
+186 MLTAGFGDIIGKFTSLADWRLSHQVNGEYYCPE
-198 VHLPGGLEAVPP
+198 VAGVIEAAVETCAANAKAL
-210 AQRGI
+210 AQREPQAIQAVTEALI
-215 LLPRGGGRHR
+215 LSGLAMGMVGVSRPASGAEHQMAHYWEMDAL
-225 GRRGDLRGQ
+225 RR
-234 RQGAGPAGA
+234 
-243 PGHPG
+243 
-248 CDRGAHPLWP
+248 
-258 GHGHGGRLPACL
+258 
-270 GGRSTRW
+270 
-277 PTTGRWTPCA
+277 
-287 GGEEHPL
+287 GEEHPL

-375 GKLSPLRP
+375 GKLSLCAQELVARYY
-383 GAGGALLRRLKI
+383 GG
-395 GKRKRR
+395 
-401 DYAFSGDRL
+401 
-410 PSAGGETGAALRH
+410 
-423 AAAGLR
+423 
-429 GAAGAHPHEI
+429 

>member
-31 AIRVGSGVMQ
+31 AIRVGSGVIQ

-133 GVPYVIAAT
+133 GIPYVIAAT

-186 HAHRRLWGHHRE
+186 MLTAGFGDIIGKFTSLADWRLSHQLNGEYYCPE
-198 VHLPGGLEAVPP
+198 VAGVIEAAVETCAANAKAL
-210 AQRGI
+210 AQREPQAIQAVTEALI
-215 LLPRGGGRHR
+215 LSGLAMGMVGVSRPASGAEHQMAHYWEMDAL
-225 GRRGDLRGQ
+225 RR
-234 RQGAGPAGA
+234 
-243 PGHPG
+243 
-248 CDRGAHPLWP
+248 
-258 GHGHGGRLPACL
+258 
-270 GGRSTRW
+270 
-277 PTTGRWTPCA
+277 
-287 GGEEHPL
+287 GEEHPL

-347 RRELCLES
+347 RRELCLKS

-375 GKLSPLRP
+375 GKLSLCAQELVARYY
-383 GAGGALLRRLKI
+383 GG
-395 GKRKRR
+395 
-401 DYAFSGDRL
+401 
-410 PSAGGETGAALRH
+410 
-423 AAAGLR
+423 
-429 GAAGAHPHEI
+429 

>member
-31 AIRVGSGVMQ
+31 AIRVGSGVIQ

-46 LRDLGASHIFLV
+46 LRDLGASHFFLV
-58 TDNYTYEAAGRQ
+58 ADNYTYEAAGRQ

-79 LSYHKRVFQTETPL
+79 LPYHKRVFQTETPL

-186 HAHRRLWGHHRE
+186 MLTAGFGDIIGKFTSLADWRLSHQLNGEYYCPE
-198 VHLPGGLEAVPP
+198 VAGVIEAAVETCAANAQAL
-210 AQRGI
+210 AQREPQAIQAVTEALI
-215 LLPRGGGRHR
+215 LSGLAMGMVGVSRPASGAEHQMAHYWEMDAL
-225 GRRGDLRGQ
+225 RR
-234 RQGAGPAGA
+234 
-243 PGHPG
+243 
-248 CDRGAHPLWP
+248 
-258 GHGHGGRLPACL
+258 
-270 GGRSTRW
+270 
-277 PTTGRWTPCA
+277 
-287 GGEEHPL
+287 GEEHPL

-375 GKLSPLRP
+375 GKLSLCAQELVARYY
-383 GAGGALLRRLKI
+383 GG
-395 GKRKRR
+395 
-401 DYAFSGDRL
+401 
-410 PSAGGETGAALRH
+410 
-423 AAAGLR
+423 
-429 GAAGAHPHEI
+429 

>member
-1 MASILDRP
+1 MASSLDRP

-31 AIRVGSGVMQ
+31 AIRVGSGVIQ

-58 TDNYTYEAAGRQ
+58 ADNYTYEAAGRQ

-79 LSYHKRVFQTETPL
+79 LPYHKRVFQTETPL

-133 GVPYVIAAT
+133 GIPYVIAAT

-186 HAHRRLWGHHRE
+186 MLTAGFGDIIGKFTSLADWRLSHQLNGEYYCPE
-198 VHLPGGLEAVPP
+198 VAGVIEAAVETCAANAQAL
-210 AQRGI
+210 AQREPQAIQAVTEALILSGLAMGMVGI
-215 LLPRGGGRHR
+215 SRPASGAEHQMAHYWEMDAL
-225 GRRGDLRGQ
+225 RR
-234 RQGAGPAGA
+234 
-243 PGHPG
+243 
-248 CDRGAHPLWP
+248 
-258 GHGHGGRLPACL
+258 
-270 GGRSTRW
+270 
-277 PTTGRWTPCA
+277 
-287 GGEEHPL
+287 GEEHPL

-375 GKLSPLRP
+375 GKLSLCAQELVERYY
-383 GAGGALLRRLKI
+383 GG
-395 GKRKRR
+395 
-401 DYAFSGDRL
+401 
-410 PSAGGETGAALRH
+410 
-423 AAAGLR
+423 
-429 GAAGAHPHEI
+429 

>member
-79 LSYHKRVFQTETPL
+79 LAYHKRVFQTETPL

-133 GVPYVIAAT
+133 GIPYVIAAT

-186 HAHRRLWGHHRE
+186 MLTAGFGDIIGKFTSLADWRLSHQLNGEYYCPE
-198 VHLPGGLEAVPP
+198 VAGVIEAAVETCAANAKAL
-210 AQRGI
+210 AQREPQAIQAVTEALI
-215 LLPRGGGRHR
+215 LSGLAMGMVGVSRPASGAEHQMAHYWEMDAL
-225 GRRGDLRGQ
+225 RR
-234 RQGAGPAGA
+234 
-243 PGHPG
+243 
-248 CDRGAHPLWP
+248 
-258 GHGHGGRLPACL
+258 
-270 GGRSTRW
+270 
-277 PTTGRWTPCA
+277 
-287 GGEEHPL
+287 GEEHPL

-375 GKLSPLRP
+375 GKLSLCAQELVERYY
-383 GAGGALLRRLKI
+383 GG
-395 GKRKRR
+395 
-401 DYAFSGDRL
+401 
-410 PSAGGETGAALRH
+410 
-423 AAAGLR
+423 
-429 GAAGAHPHEI
+429 